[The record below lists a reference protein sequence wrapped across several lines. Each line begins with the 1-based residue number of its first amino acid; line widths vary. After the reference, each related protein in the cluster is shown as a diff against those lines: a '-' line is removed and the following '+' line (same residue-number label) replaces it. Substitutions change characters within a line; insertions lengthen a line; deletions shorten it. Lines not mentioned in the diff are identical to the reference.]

1 MSCAP
6 SSVISQSSACRAKPF
21 ILKCDFTLVVIIFTS
36 ATLHGNA
43 LYCALLD
50 LLTSMHEVRL
60 DAVKYSYPMYWVS
73 EHKSFDVCLQVAN
86 SNILIATSYSYS
98 MHEWLTQLP

>member
-21 ILKCDFTLVVIIFTS
+21 ILKCDFTLGVIIFTS
-36 ATLHGNA
+36 ATLQGNA

-50 LLTSMHEVRL
+50 LLTSMHKVRL
-60 DAVKYSYPMYWVS
+60 DAVS
-73 EHKSFDVCLQVAN
+73 
-86 SNILIATSYSYS
+86 IATPCIGFQSIKVLMFACKLQIVIYL
-98 MHEWLTQLP
+98 MQLAIAIACMNG